1 MIPKFIIVNKWLN
14 GSMGKQ
20 NHRNTEC
27 HYTVI
32 PLRLCAFMPLG
43 RLIQIYINSDQFYN
57 F

>member
-43 RLIQIYINSDQFYN
+43 RLIQIYINSGQFYN